1 MSQSLPVVTDWV
13 VHTICLSWIAF
24 FIQLTVRDLNWALT
38 ERDQELLAKEQIQT
52 EQEKLMEDLSF
63 KNAELER
70 FVYTISHDLKSPL
83 VTINGFIGYIEKDI
97 HVGDEKQVKKSL
109 QRIHGAVEKMELLLQ
124 DLLELSRIG
133 RLMNPP
139 VDVSLHEIVS
149 EAQANLFGQISKSK
163 VNIQVGSNLPMVY
176 GDKIRLIE
184 VFQNLIEN
192 AIKFMGEQLNP
203 TIKIYSGTVENNFCT
218 VFIEDNGI
226 GISPRFHEKIFGLFN
241 RLNVEIEGTGIG
253 LTIVKRIIEVHGGTI
268 RVESIEGKG
277 ATFIFTLP
285 IQIHKS

>member
-163 VNIQVGSNLPMVY
+163 VNIQVGSDLPMVY